1 MFNFL
6 QNDVHTKYLSWY
18 VSIIQTYLIVKEH
31 RALACYVACYMYSS
45 KNFPEIF
52 FFFNHYESQI
62 ISSKKGSWQQ
72 VFKYSTKLLK
82 FPAINIYNIKH

>member
-18 VSIIQTYLIVKEH
+18 ISIIQTYLIVKEH
-31 RALACYVACYMYSS
+31 RALACYVACYMRSS
-45 KNFPEIF
+45 KIFPEI

-72 VFKYSTKLLK
+72 VFNQV
-82 FPAINIYNIKH
+82 A